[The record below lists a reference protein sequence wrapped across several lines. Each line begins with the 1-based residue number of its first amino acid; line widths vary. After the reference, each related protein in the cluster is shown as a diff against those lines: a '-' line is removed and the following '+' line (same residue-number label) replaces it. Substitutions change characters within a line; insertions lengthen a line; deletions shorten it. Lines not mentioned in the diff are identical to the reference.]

1 MNTFLE
7 KIKKTLTGTCV
18 INTILITLL
27 YILGY
32 ITNSSGGTAWI
43 PKFNI
48 MWMVLGVSF
57 VISLAERILEMKG
70 SFALKL
76 ICHFG
81 LCVAGFLLVFI
92 VCGGYGNKSGS
103 IVIGTF
109 LFVLAYIIVNGI
121 RFAVTGRFKN
131 LGKAEDDYEPMFG
144 KKENK

>member
-1 MNTFLE
+1 MKNFIE
-7 KIKKTLTGTCV
+7 NVKRTLTGACV
-18 INTILITLL
+18 INTVLITLL

-32 ITNSSGGTAWI
+32 ITNTGGGTAWI

-57 VISLAERILEMKG
+57 VLSIAERILELKG
-70 SFALKL
+70 SFAIKL
-76 ICHFG
+76 MCHFA

-109 LFVLAYIIVNGI
+109 LFVIAYVIVNGI
-121 RFAVTGRFKN
+121 RFAVTGRLKN
-131 LGKAEDDYEPMFG
+131 LGKQDDDYQPLFG
-144 KKENK
+144 KKENN